1 MRSYNPPAAR
11 RWSLGCSLFAR
22 HYSGNH
28 YCFLFLQVLRCF
40 SSLGWL
46 SFRSN
51 TPSVCWVVPFGN
63 LRIYRLCAAP
73 RSLSQLTTSFIVS
86 QSQGIHH
93 TPLSALKE
101 LLPLLVIYNLILR
114 LEYLLPICQR
124 AVQFRI
130 SKSRNFKLKCWCLDY
145 EPKDLSST
153 SLF

>member
-1 MRSYNPPAAR
+1 MRSYNPRPTSR
-11 RWSLGCSLFAR
+11 TSLGYSLFAR

-28 YCFLFLQVLRCF
+28 VCFLFLQVLRCF

-46 SFRSN
+46 SLRSN

-63 LRIYRLCAAP
+63 LRILCLCAAP

-101 LLPLLVIYNLILR
+101 LLLLLDHLQLLLSQYVKELFQTCFHMMKR
-114 LEYLLPICQR
+114 LMFWLWITG
-124 AVQFRI
+124 
-130 SKSRNFKLKCWCLDY
+130 LKPNIINW
-145 EPKDLSST
+145 
-153 SLF
+153 